1 MVYFGAATIAG
12 PRYELGRK
20 ALASAQVDRLDD
32 NDQALRMSAI
42 AVAAMIRDPAF
53 AAAQP
58 THRDRDTSVVQDG
71 DQALEASDAVLKLV
85 DR

>member
-1 MVYFGAATIAG
+1 
-12 PRYELGRK
+12 
-20 ALASAQVDRLDD
+20 
-32 NDQALRMSAI
+32 MSAI